1 MRKAKELLKENIGIE
16 ADIGRVYA
24 LSGKR
29 DDAHKV
35 IDDLGQISK
44 QRYVSSYNVALIY
57 IGLGEKDRA
66 FDSLEK
72 AYKERSDL
80 LVYLKVDP
88 RLDTLR
94 SDPRFADLM
103 RRIGLPQ

>member
-1 MRKAKELLKENIGIE
+1 
-16 ADIGRVYA
+16 
-24 LSGKR
+24 
-29 DDAHKV
+29 
-35 IDDLGQISK
+35 
-44 QRYVSSYNVALIY
+44 LIY

-66 FDSLEK
+66 FESLES

-103 RRIGLPQ
+103 RRVGLQQ

>member
-1 MRKAKELLKENIGIE
+1 MIW
-16 ADIGRVYA
+16 
-24 LSGKR
+24 S
-29 DDAHKV
+29 
-35 IDDLGQISK
+35 
-44 QRYVSSYNVALIY
+44 RYRNKGDVSSYNVALIY